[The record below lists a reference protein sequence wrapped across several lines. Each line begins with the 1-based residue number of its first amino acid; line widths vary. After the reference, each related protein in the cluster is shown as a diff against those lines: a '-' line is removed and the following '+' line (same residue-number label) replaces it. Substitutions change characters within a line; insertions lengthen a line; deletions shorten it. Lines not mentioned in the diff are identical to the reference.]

1 MKNGLPNIRLAKS
14 SRTGLVKKGYLL
26 LGLVFVVKGR
36 SHLMNREMQV
46 FLHIWPV
53 LELKL
58 WNILH
63 KESV

>member
-46 FLHIWPV
+46 FFTHLASFGTKIM
-53 LELKL
+53 EY
-58 WNILH
+58 IA
-63 KESV
+63 